1 VAVVGTSGYADATER
16 VPPGVQ
22 SEIRNSK
29 SEIVNHQSSIVNRQ
43 SSIVNH
49 LFFRFF
55 VVKKLLDKQTS
66 YRGRD

>member
-1 VAVVGTSGYADATER
+1 VFNR
-16 VPPGVQ
+16 
-22 SEIRNSK
+22 K
-29 SEIVNHQSSIVNRQ
+29 SETRNQKSLITNHQSSIVNHQ